1 MDEYTKFMIN
11 ELTYIFNEDRDVMED
26 MMYDYGLFDEYEEDD
41 E

>member
-11 ELTYIFNEDRDVMED
+11 ELSYIFNEDIDVIED
-26 MMYDYGLFDEYEEDD
+26 MMYDYKVFNEE